1 MTSSSVSHWS
11 SFMKEAI
18 QMKRIKV
25 TAARLN
31 VRKSPSMT
39 SEVLRIVNR
48 GDVLEYTS
56 IKNGWVRLKGAGYV
70 MEEFVE
76 AIEEEKSPR
85 E

>member
-1 MTSSSVSHWS
+1 
-11 SFMKEAI
+11 MKEAI

-31 VRKSPSMT
+31 IRKSPSMT

-48 GDVLEYTS
+48 GDILEYTS
-56 IKNGWVRLKGAGYV
+56 VKNGWVRLKGTGYV

-76 AIEEEKSPR
+76 VIEEEKSPR

>member
-1 MTSSSVSHWS
+1 
-11 SFMKEAI
+11 MKEAI

-31 VRKSPSMT
+31 IRKSPSMT

-56 IKNGWVRLKGAGYV
+56 VKNGWVRLKETGYV
-70 MEEFVE
+70 MKEFVE
-76 AIEEEKSPR
+76 IIEEE
-85 E
+85 

>member
-1 MTSSSVSHWS
+1 
-11 SFMKEAI
+11 MKN
-18 QMKRIKV
+18 IKV

-31 VRKSPSMT
+31 VRKSASRE
-39 SEVLRIVNR
+39 SEILRIVDRN
-48 GDVLEYTS
+48 DILEFTS

-76 AIEEEKSPR
+76 VVEEEKSPR

>member
-1 MTSSSVSHWS
+1 
-11 SFMKEAI
+11 MKEAI

>member
-1 MTSSSVSHWS
+1 
-11 SFMKEAI
+11 MKEAI

-25 TAARLN
+25 IAARLN
-31 VRKSPSMT
+31 IRKSPSMT
-39 SEVLRIVNR
+39 SEVLIIVNR

-56 IKNGWVRLKGAGYV
+56 VKNGWVRLKGTGYV

-76 AIEEEKSPR
+76 VIEEEKSPR

>member
-1 MTSSSVSHWS
+1 
-11 SFMKEAI
+11 MKETI

-25 TAARLN
+25 IAARLN
-31 VRKSPSMT
+31 IRKSPSMT

>member
-1 MTSSSVSHWS
+1 
-11 SFMKEAI
+11 MKEAI
-18 QMKRIKV
+18 RMKRIKV

-31 VRKSPSMT
+31 IRKSPSMT

-56 IKNGWVRLKGAGYV
+56 VKNEWMRLKGTGYV

-76 AIEEEKSPR
+76 VLEEEKSPR

>member
-1 MTSSSVSHWS
+1 
-11 SFMKEAI
+11 MKEAI

-31 VRKSPSMT
+31 IRKSPSMT
-39 SEVLRIVNR
+39 SEVLRIANR

-56 IKNGWVRLKGAGYV
+56 VKNGWVRLKGAGYV

-76 AIEEEKSPR
+76 MIEEEKSPR